1 MRGVNMIG
9 RLEGEK
15 VVGIKQTTKA
25 LKNKQ
30 GKVLYLAKDADQ
42 KLLKPIIELA
52 KTNSLQI
59 EYVDTMKELGKLC
72 AIDVSA
78 ATALIL

>member
-1 MRGVNMIG
+1 MIG

-30 GKVLYLAKDADQ
+30 GKV
-42 KLLKPIIELA
+42 
-52 KTNSLQI
+52 T
-59 EYVDTMKELGKLC
+59 LC
-72 AIDVSA
+72 S
-78 ATALIL
+78 